1 MWKADSQIM
10 VELELKPFD
19 FKFSQ
24 CDLGSHD
31 GSSLNSVKDFE
42 DMASHQ
48 DEGTLSFPGIVLKPL

>member
-10 VELELKPFD
+10 VEPEFKPFD

-24 CDLGSHD
+24 CDLHSHD
-31 GSSLNSVKDFE
+31 GSSLKHFD

-48 DEGTLSFPGIVLKPL
+48 DEGKLSFPGVVLKPL